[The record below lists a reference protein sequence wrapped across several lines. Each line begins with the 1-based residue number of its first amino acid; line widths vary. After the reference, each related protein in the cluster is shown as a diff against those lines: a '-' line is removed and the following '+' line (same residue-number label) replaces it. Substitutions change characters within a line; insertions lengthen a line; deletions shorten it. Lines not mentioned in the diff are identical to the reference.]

1 MTTPMVCSFSEKSD
15 LFKWGN
21 RPIQMGQMIYSN
33 ILVELIP
40 IPRQIIVDRQCTVL
54 AVDAQNDKTAALI
67 TNAAVDQ
74 SI

>member
-1 MTTPMVCSFSEKSD
+1 
-15 LFKWGN
+15 
-21 RPIQMGQMIYSN
+21 MGQMIYSN

-54 AVDAQNDKTAALI
+54 EVDAQNDKTAALI